1 MYSIILFLVTIVGW
15 IMVVPSVST
24 WMKSWI
30 PFCWNA
36 PKITWAGQFGDML
49 NKSNVV
55 PKEWVKMLSDETK
68 NGTKTICDDFT
79 GYLAVYR
86 LMFATTLFF
95 IVFAFIMVRVR
106 NNRDPRAQLHNG
118 LWPIKFLL
126 LLAGIVGAFFIPT
139 SDGFTETWKVFG
151 FIGSFLFLVIQF
163 YFIID
168 FADNWATGWVSQM
181 EDGSTEYYY
190 YLLFTS
196 LANVALTIT
205 GVVLLF
211 VYYTAEGCGLHK
223 FVISFN
229 LILCFILTVMSVL
242 PKIQEYNEA
251 SGLLQASLVS
261 LYVVYL
267 TWSALNS
274 SPYSECRPSFLSSSN
289 DTNLSRESFIS
300 LLICFACVLYSSF
313 RLSSHFL
320 ASTGVSTL
328 TAEEGGSGKCSFVLM
343 SFPLYVCPLCPRP
356 SKPCHLALCLNA
368 NILMTTIHFI
378 SAQFP
383 PVHH

>member
-1 MYSIILFLVTIVGW
+1 MANSARLMYSIMLFLVTIVGW

-36 PKITWAGQFGDML
+36 PKLSFPEKLEDIL
-49 NKSNVV
+49 NKSNVFSNDFAKV
-55 PKEWVKMLSDETK
+55 LSETK

-95 IVFAFIMVRVR
+95 LVFAVIMIRVR
-106 NNRDPRAQLHNG
+106 NSRDPRAQLHNG

-126 LLAGIVGAFFIPT
+126 LLGGIVGAFFIPT
-139 SDGFTETWKVFG
+139 SNGFAETWKTFG

-168 FADNWATGWVSQM
+168 FADNWAAGWVREM
-181 EDGSTEYYY
+181 EDGSSEYYY
-190 YLLFTS
+190 YLLITS
-196 LANVALTIT
+196 LVNVALTIT
-205 GVVLLF
+205 SVVLLF
-211 VYYTAEGCGLHK
+211 VYYTAQGCGLHK
-223 FVISFN
+223 FIISFN
-229 LILCFILTVMSVL
+229 LILCFILTVMSIL

-251 SGLLQASLVS
+251 SGLLQASIVS
-261 LYVVYL
+261 LYVIYL
-267 TWSALNS
+267 TWSSLNS
-274 SPYSECRPSFLSSSN
+274 SPYPECRPSFLSSSK

-328 TAEEGGSGKCSFVLM
+328 TAEEGGSGKF
-343 SFPLYVCPLCPRP
+343 
-356 SKPCHLALCLNA
+356 
-368 NILMTTIHFI
+368 
-378 SAQFP
+378 
-383 PVHH
+383 